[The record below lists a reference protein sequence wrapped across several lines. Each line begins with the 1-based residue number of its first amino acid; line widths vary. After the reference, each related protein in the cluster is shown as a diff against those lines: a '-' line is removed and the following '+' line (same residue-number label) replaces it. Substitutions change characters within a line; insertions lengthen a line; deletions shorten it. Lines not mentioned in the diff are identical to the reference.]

1 MTFSL
6 LLLFVPDFLAIA
18 KFLVSMLLQTKRW
31 PTSSLHGQKIQMS
44 GRKPE
49 VELSD
54 KEKPGSSSVYPVV
67 DEPLPTS
74 GGLFRC
80 RYCRYTNAHKWKM
93 ASHMKAS
100 HAGRLVYRCP
110 HCPRFVTDRRV
121 EWCAHRS
128 RHTGKTVFSCSEC
141 AYETTMKRNFER
153 HLERH
158 VAGGPR
164 RCTICSYSSTGEGAI
179 QRHMAEY
186 HPPSPTPQPTRTT
199 ENSLSEHSEEIV
211 PPVFT
216 ETRKFEVQLPPT
228 SSVLLFQPIKTSS
241 TPNGLT
247 PPLGKL
253 PVISC
258 DVTGRWTCPL
268 CPLSY
273 KRPADL
279 NRHMKQKHDVA
290 LKDFAVTRSP
300 VVAAAATVSSPP
312 ETLYT
317 AAPVS
322 TKIFNTSTDTS
333 DQPLN
338 LSLKE
343 SPTVSWSVIDS
354 AVNLSVSEMDQMDQT
369 EPLDLSVVRPRSDV
383 ADDRHAVRPTKT
395 TFGYPCNQCTY
406 VSKRAS
412 DLRRHQLV
420 HCSSKRYRCPYC
432 VGDRSYK
439 LQFDLGR
446 HMAKVHGK
454 VGGSQHAGVIETS
467 LPSTSNELA
476 VDQPPVPSVPTGSI
490 YGASPEAA
498 GGQCRPGMISATGN
512 SMSCPYCQYVGKNS
526 SELERHARLHS
537 GEKPHRC
544 PHCSFQTVWKGDLTR
559 HIQKVHGDRI
569 VVPNSPLPAETG
581 PGTDF
586 GDAVKPEVDYN
597 MNVDD
602 GRKRSTAVV
611 AYGTRIGNFI
621 ADVGRHAERYAQ
633 LKANAEWQRG
643 RCPLCPFVCDSPTVM
658 SDHLESHE
666 KSGRRFVCMACGLTF
681 AHRQEGRDHAAS
693 LHTDLAAPNVD
704 LLVVEMKPDQPQQ
717 SSTSAE
723 ESGIALSGPV
733 DVDALAEQ
741 YANEVTEMFYGH
753 DSTVTTPAAVGVSA
767 ASTVRR
773 FGVAIACRSARADRC
788 RPFKCS
794 HCGRRSNWRWDLKKH
809 IRASRHP
816 NAEVIE
822 LSEEEARRS
831 FEADAAATADRPSP
845 PTNKPYRC
853 SRCGHRSNWKS
864 DVTKHIRALHPL
876 SRIVVIDDE
885 EATATLAEYE
895 VLVNREKAAAK
906 VNGETTS
913 APEEKA
919 LYTVDRQ
926 VDSAT
931 KYHDSHHHLSPMT
944 PVFSVISC
952 FLYMI
957 IFHVVALHPVYH
969 RSTLPPTSSCPFHS
983 AF

>member
-1 MTFSL
+1 
-6 LLLFVPDFLAIA
+6 
-18 KFLVSMLLQTKRW
+18 MLLQNKTW
-31 PTSSLHGQKIQMS
+31 PTCNSNEQKQQLSSG
-44 GRKPE
+44 KPE
-49 VELSD
+49 VEMRD
-54 KEKPGSSSVYPVV
+54 NEKAALTSGFPAA

-186 HPPSPTPQPTRTT
+186 HPPSPPPQPPTT
-199 ENSLSEHSEEIV
+199 AAAENSASETAGAATAIA
-211 PPVFT
+211 PVFVDGG
-216 ETRKFEVQLPPT
+216 KIEVQQLPT
-228 SSVLLFQPIKTSS
+228 ASSILLFQPVVAKSS
-241 TPNGLT
+241 SSPNGVT
-247 PPLGKL
+247 AAAATTLGKL
-253 PVISC
+253 PIISC

-290 LKDFAVTRSP
+290 LKDFAVTRAVP
-300 VVAAAATVSSPP
+300 APPAVATPSAMSSPP
-312 ETLYT
+312 PETHLT
-317 AAPVS
+317 AVPVVPIV
-322 TKIFNTSTDTS
+322 TTVVDTPPNDVS

-343 SPTVSWSVIDS
+343 SPPAVSWSPVDS
-354 AVNLSVSEMDQMDQT
+354 AVNLTVSAGEIHQT
-369 EPLDLSVVRPRSDV
+369 EPLDLSVVRPQSAAGEDARAARS
-383 ADDRHAVRPTKT
+383 ARTG
-395 TFGYPCNQCTY
+395 FGYPCIQCTY

-454 VGGSQHAGVIETS
+454 FSGTQNGGALSTASKSNEVAAVAQSTAGLTVATNCSNGALPPEVVGGQF
-467 LPSTSNELA
+467 
-476 VDQPPVPSVPTGSI
+476 
-490 YGASPEAA
+490 
-498 GGQCRPGMISATGN
+498 RPGMTSAAGK
-512 SMSCPYCQYVGKNS
+512 SMACPYCQYVGKSS

-544 PHCSFQTVWKGDLTR
+544 PHCSFQTVWYSDLTR
-559 HIQKVHGDRI
+559 HVQKVHGDL
-569 VVPNSPLPAETG
+569 PNSPLSAETG
-581 PGTDF
+581 TGNLGGG

-597 MNVDD
+597 MNVEDI
-602 GRKRSTAVV
+602 GKRSSLLTCR
-611 AYGTRIGNFI
+611 TRIGNFI
-621 ADVGRHAERYAQ
+621 ADVSRRTGAQTPRKVDDERQ
-633 LKANAEWQRG
+633 HRG
-643 RCPLCPFVCDSPTVM
+643 RCPLCQFVCDSPSIMTV
-658 SDHLESHE
+658 HLESHE
-666 KSGRRFVCMACGLTF
+666 KGGGRQFVCMACGSTF
-681 AHRQEGRDHAAS
+681 ASRPEGRDHVASRHCNMAAS
-693 LHTDLAAPNVD
+693 GVD
-704 LLVVEMKPDQPQQ
+704 LLVVEMKPDQPSQPST
-717 SSTSAE
+717 SSTENSAL
-723 ESGIALSGPV
+723 ALSGGSVDGLPPPV

-753 DSTVTTPAAVGVSA
+753 ESTPATGGSGKNSTSA
-767 ASTVRR
+767 ASTTFRR
-773 FGVAIACRSARADRC
+773 FGAAVACRSARADRC

-816 NAEVIE
+816 NADVIE
-822 LSEEEARRS
+822 LSAEEARRS
-831 FEADAAATADRPSP
+831 FNADVAAGAATDRPSP

-876 SRIVVIDDE
+876 SRIVVMEDDE
-885 EATATLAEYE
+885 ASATLAEYE
-895 VLVNREKAAAK
+895 AHVSSEKAAASK
-906 VNGETTS
+906 RDGETKS
-913 APEEKA
+913 SPEEKA

-926 VDSAT
+926 VPSDW
-931 KYHDSHHHLSPMT
+931 K
-944 PVFSVISC
+944 
-952 FLYMI
+952 
-957 IFHVVALHPVYH
+957 YH
-969 RSTLPPTSSCPFHS
+969 RSLKLTGTRYYR
-983 AF
+983 

>member
-1 MTFSL
+1 
-6 LLLFVPDFLAIA
+6 
-18 KFLVSMLLQTKRW
+18 MLLQTKDW
-31 PTSSLHGQKIQMS
+31 PTSNLNCQNTQLS

-49 VELSD
+49 IELRAN
-54 KEKPGSSSVYPVV
+54 EKPGSSSVYPVV

-100 HAGRLVYRCP
+100 HAGRLLYRCP

-164 RCTICSYSSTGEGAI
+164 RCSICSYSSTGEGAI

-186 HPPSPTPQPTRTT
+186 HPPSPPPQPTTST
-199 ENSLSEHSEEIV
+199 VKPHSETDGEVAPI
-211 PPVFT
+211 FAA
-216 ETRKFEVQLPPT
+216 ENRKVDVQLPTT
-228 SSVLLFQPIKTSS
+228 SSVLLFQPSKTVS
-241 TPNGLT
+241 TPNGVSA
-247 PPLGKL
+247 PLGKL
-253 PVISC
+253 PIISC

-300 VVAAAATVSSPP
+300 IPTTTVTACSPP
-312 ETLYT
+312 EPLLT
-317 AAPVS
+317 AVPVS
-322 TKIFNTSTDTS
+322 MMLDTPVDTS

-343 SPTVSWSVIDS
+343 SPTISWPMIDS
-354 AVNLSVSEMDQMDQT
+354 AVNLTVSEIHQT
-369 EPLDLSVVRPRSDV
+369 EPLDLSVVRAHSDA
-383 ADDRHAVRPTKT
+383 ADDRRAVRPMKT
-395 TFGYPCNQCTY
+395 TFGYPCSQCTY
-406 VSKRAS
+406 ISKRAS

-454 VGGSQHAGVIETS
+454 FGGTQHAGMIETVK
-467 LPSTSNELA
+467 SNDIA
-476 VDQPPVPSVPTGSI
+476 VSQAPASSVATGSV
-490 YGASPEAA
+490 YGASSGVA
-498 GGQCRPGMISATGN
+498 GGQVRPGTISATGN
-512 SMSCPYCQYVGKNS
+512 SMACPYCQYVGKNL

-544 PHCSFQTVWKGDLTR
+544 PHCSFQTVWNSDLTR
-559 HIQKVHGDRI
+559 HIQKVHGDR
-569 VVPNSPLPAETG
+569 VVETG
-581 PGTDF
+581 SGNEL

-597 MNVDD
+597 MNVED
-602 GRKRSTAVV
+602 GSKRPTLTV
-611 AYGTRIGNFI
+611 ARGTRIGNFI
-621 ADVGRHAERYAQ
+621 ADVSRHTEEHSPVKAEAERP
-633 LKANAEWQRG
+633 KG
-643 RCPLCPFVCDSPTVM
+643 RCPLCPFVCDSPSVM
-658 SDHLESHE
+658 SIHLESHDM
-666 KSGRRFVCMACGLTF
+666 SGRQFLCKACGMTF
-681 AHRQEGRDHAAS
+681 VDRQEGRDHVAS
-693 LHTDLAAPNVD
+693 LHADVAAAGVD
-704 LLVVEMKPDQPQQ
+704 LLVVELKPDQPPAS

-723 ESGIALSGPV
+723 EAVVSLSGGGPV

-741 YANEVTEMFYGH
+741 YANEVAEMFYGQE
-753 DSTVTTPAAVGVSA
+753 STTPPTASNTP

-816 NAEVIE
+816 NADVIE
-822 LSEEEARRS
+822 LSDEEARRS
-831 FEADAAATADRPSP
+831 FQA
-845 PTNKPYRC
+845 
-853 SRCGHRSNWKS
+853 S
-864 DVTKHIRALHPL
+864 DILV
-876 SRIVVIDDE
+876 SRIDIVIVMRFGFSS
-885 EATATLAEYE
+885 LMK
-895 VLVNREKAAAK
+895 VLVI
-906 VNGETTS
+906 V
-913 APEEKA
+913 
-919 LYTVDRQ
+919 
-926 VDSAT
+926 
-931 KYHDSHHHLSPMT
+931 SHLKISFSLSFK
-944 PVFSVISC
+944 FS
-952 FLYMI
+952 LEI
-957 IFHVVALHPVYH
+957 ILVSLIV
-969 RSTLPPTSSCPFHS
+969 
-983 AF
+983 